1 MITSIFAVYLLGAF
15 VQTFPVGILVY
26 AAFSDEN
33 FSLGRTVACRKLA
46 VICGLGSL
54 MFAGIACILYHF
66 IGTVDFF
73 QGTMLMLLFTAF
85 LLCFIW
91 KSLIAGK
98 KAKLLALIIAV
109 HYETIIVTVSSMIM
123 AQDWILRWENLE
135 GIPCYQPLAPLTLFL
150 LTIVTWPFIKWFYS
164 NPFRNFIA
172 VMEEPVLK
180 RACIYISLAMGTT
193 FLGVGYFIHFE
204 VSYSLAVLLLSLT
217 SNSLTYFMFIQETQ
231 HAREAELLT
240 RQMELLEV
248 QYRQISRHIQEVT
261 RLRHDIRHHLNT
273 ISVLNAEGKQEE
285 IAGYLREY
293 QVSYEKT
300 EAISVSGYGLVDSIL
315 NYYLSK
321 AEERKITV
329 MLQNY
334 LKKSYPFSST
344 DMTVLLGNCL
354 ENALEACEESGC
366 PDPAIQ
372 VELQVVNSAFLIRIS
387 NTMKRQEG
395 PDSGFTEYHPITSTK
410 GGERGWGLSSA
421 QQIAKKYKGSLEI
434 RQKEQLFTVR
444 ILLNIPE

>member
-1 MITSIFAVYLLGAF
+1 
-15 VQTFPVGILVY
+15 
-26 AAFSDEN
+26 
-33 FSLGRTVACRKLA
+33 
-46 VICGLGSL
+46 

-354 ENALEACEESGC
+354 ENALEACADLEGS
-366 PDPAIQ
+366 P
-372 VELQVVNSAFLIRIS
+372 LIRACARQTGESMLILTID
-387 NTMKRQEG
+387 NTSPSPPVWEQGQLRSSKHEG
-395 PDSGFTEYHPITSTK
+395 FGTGTESVK
-410 GGERGWGLSSA
+410 M
-421 QQIAKKYKGSLEI
+421 IAKRHHGDARFEWKDGSF
-434 RQKEQLFTVR
+434 RVSV
-444 ILLNIPE
+444 LLNP